1 MNIETGIDN
10 SIVINN
16 STIAQ
21 EHKLANILGKLG
33 NNQRAWTNKKTS
45 KVQVEYMIN
54 NNVSVNII
62 FQECIVNWRTIDFE
76 RPPPNAFK

>member
-1 MNIETGIDN
+1 MYIGKGIDN

-33 NNQRAWTNKKTS
+33 NNQRAWTNK
-45 KVQVEYMIN
+45 
-54 NNVSVNII
+54 
-62 FQECIVNWRTIDFE
+62 
-76 RPPPNAFK
+76 